1 MRIAE
6 SVCGSSPSVF
16 IRLKVSRQE
25 MPASTRILVQALAT
39 TAQFPRLPLASIET
53 HTPMTAAYAPALWI
67 GSNFL
72 VSRYL
77 RALHVATAASAVQA
91 RAKPRRHQGA
101 LSPLRRPPV
110 RAERG
115 S

>member
-53 HTPMTAAYAPALWI
+53 HTPMTAAYAPTLWI

-72 VSRYL
+72 GQGIHLTQIDGFDRFVSCHSESIPSQL
-77 RALHVATAASAVQA
+77 ACGNS
-91 RAKPRRHQGA
+91 
-101 LSPLRRPPV
+101 S
-110 RAERG
+110 
-115 S
+115 